1 MKKLLIAIVTI
12 IAINNVAYADMT
24 PPTSGPQGP
33 APSSA
38 MMSGGMDMGKGTH
51 PCKKIAE
58 VCKAAGFVRGGSST
72 GKGIMENCIQP
83 IMSGQQVT
91 GVKVDPS
98 DIAAC
103 KQRHSQNMPH

>member
-1 MKKLLIAIVTI
+1 MKKLLITIVAVAISC
-12 IAINNVAYADMT
+12 VAFADTT
-24 PPTSGPQGP
+24 PPAP
-33 APSSA
+33 ATA
-38 MMSGGMDMGKGTH
+38 TMSGAIGPGGPGGSGNH

-58 VCKAAGFVRGGSST
+58 ACKAAGYVRGGGKT

-83 IMSGQQVT
+83 IMSGQV
-91 GVKVDPS
+91 VANVRVEPS

>member
-12 IAINNVAYADMT
+12 IAINNVAYAD
-24 PPTSGPQGP
+24 
-33 APSSA
+33 